1 MDTGRLKRFAIEART
16 ILMQGVK
23 HRLQGLGFD
32 LKTGEAAEMPKEMEG
47 GAVFMND
54 TVSTD
59 FYRRWMSLYNNV
71 QARSIRE
78 VAEEAAYTWFN
89 RFMAIRIMEK
99 QGFIAPVLEYESEDI
114 HIPAIVNEATQGR
127 LPQMSE
133 ANREKLMELLDD
145 PSRTAEQFA
154 LLIVAYCHD
163 NPIINNCFG
172 AIADYTELLLP
183 VNILA
188 DGGFMDMVNHTEFI
202 TEEQYASAEL
212 IGWLYQFY
220 ISDRKDE
227 AFAKKGKYDADEI
240 APATQIFT
248 PNWIVKYMVQNT
260 IGRIYL
266 DNNPYEEEFPKKWK
280 YLVDTK
286 EDKTSESIF
295 RYDDLKELK
304 GADLACGS
312 GHILNEAFDLYYDL
326 YVNEGYSRRE
336 AIENIFRYNL
346 LGIDI
351 DTRAKQLATFALLM
365 KACQKDRSF
374 LDGRLMPRVY
384 CMPRPIAEVMPG
396 FETTLPRFLMGD
408 NRQMVSELVAALHLM
423 NHADTLGSI
432 IKFDLSEQTR
442 NTVMIR
448 TAEYEELLD
457 DGESVDEE
465 TQSLL
470 PYMHIIQAL
479 TDKYAAICMNPPYMG
494 SGRFDATLSKY
505 VKDNYVRSKADLFA
519 VFMDVAID
527 RLADHGK
534 YGMINMH
541 SWMFLSSFEDLRRN
555 LLDNYTI
562 DTLLHLGPRT
572 FDELSGEVVQ
582 NAAFV
587 VTKASSPSVSLR
599 ETTSFLTGNQQFPTE
614 KLSVSTAETNEKQLP
629 KESGTYFRLVEGK
642 NCSDKERMFLV
653 ALDEHTADV
662 YYSGVEQR
670 NFEMIPGYVIG
681 YWVPKT
687 NLIAFKS
694 ESISD
699 IAQTRNGMATGLN
712 AVFVRSWFE
721 INFAKI
727 GFNYSREEAKNT
739 KFKWFP
745 YANGGSYRKW
755 YGNLEDVVIWEDDG
769 YRLQTELTDDGTR
782 IRAVN
787 LNLDYIFRIGVFWS
801 SITSGSNSMK
811 LLPKGVL
818 FSSASN
824 ACFPSD
830 KAKLF
835 YVLALLNSASSR
847 YYAKIINPTLNANPG
862 DIGKIPALGNSNLSN
877 INYIVQQCVDFSKLD
892 WDSHETSWDFEANPL
907 VAQCSQFQ
915 REGCE
920 ATSYR
925 IENFVKDFEA
935 LWMQRFRQLHENEEE
950 LNRQFIEIYGLQ
962 DELNPDVPLSEITIL
977 QQGEITVSSDG
988 VENLPGISGTSSTG
1002 QNGLPEISGSFSTG
1016 QNNVPEISGRLSTG
1030 RNNMSENSGILSTGR
1045 NNVSEI
1051 SGRLST
1057 GQNKASEISG
1067 TSSTGQDGLP
1077 EISGLFSTGWDD
1089 TAQIQNAIL
1098 WNEDVLM
1105 KQLIS
1110 YAVGCMMGRYSI
1122 DKPGLIL
1129 ANQGD
1134 GLKEYREQVPDSRFE
1149 VDDDGIIPLM
1159 SANTEF
1165 TDNAT
1170 LRFKTW
1176 LTATFGDTSLVENL
1190 NYIEA
1195 SLGKSLDDYFV
1206 KDFWK
1211 DHKKMYQNRPIYWLF
1226 SSKKGAFQ
1234 CLAYMH
1240 RMDAYTAERIRTK
1253 YLLPHIEW
1261 LIQKQADMEANAANL
1276 NTRERKELDSIGKQI
1291 QECREY
1297 HDRLHVVADEQI
1309 AFDLDDGVVVNY
1321 AKFGDVLAKIK

>member
-1 MDTGRLKRFAIEART
+1 MECHLNKEQMDTGRLKRFAIEART

-127 LPQMSE
+127 LPRMSE
-133 ANREKLMELLDD
+133 SNREKLMELLDD

-396 FETTLPRFLMGD
+396 FETALPRFLMGD
-408 NRQMVSELVAALHLM
+408 NRQMVSELAAALQTM

-432 IKFDLSEQTR
+432 MKFDLSQQTR

-448 TAEYEELLD
+448 TAEYEELLA

-470 PYMHIIQAL
+470 PYMHIILAL

-505 VKDNYVRSKADLFA
+505 VKDNYARSKADLFA
-519 VFMDVAID
+519 VFMDVAINRLSD
-527 RLADHGK
+527 RGK

-562 DTLLHLGPRT
+562 DSLLHLGPRT

-587 VTKASSPSVSLR
+587 VTKLVPTSVLNLQTGCLNGANCQFEANKPSVR
-599 ETTSFLTGNQQFPTE
+599 TSQTGI
-614 KLSVSTAETNEKQLP
+614 
-629 KESGTYFRLVEGK
+629 YFRLVEGK

-653 ALDEHTADV
+653 ALDEHSGGV
-662 YYSGVEQR
+662 YYSGVEQG
-670 NFEMIPGYVIG
+670 NFEKIPSAQIG
-681 YWVPKT
+681 YWISSQLLSLFKESPLILKYRPKAGLTTTDNERFMRFWHEVSLKKIYLEGENRESLKTFKEKWVP
-687 NLIAFKS
+687 
-694 ESISD
+694 
-699 IAQTRNGMATGLN
+699 M
-712 AVFVRSWFE
+712 
-721 INFAKI
+721 
-727 GFNYSREEAKNT
+727 T
-739 KFKWFP
+739 K
-745 YANGGSYRKW
+745 GGSFRRW
-755 YGNLEDVVIWEDDG
+755 YGNNEYVVNFENDGEELKYWITHNPNDPKTKSYSRYIRNYDDYCLPGISFSDVAFGTPHFRWENQGLIPNARGPYIYTNNKIVLG
-769 YRLQTELTDDGTR
+769 Y
-782 IRAVN
+782 
-787 LNLDYIFRIGVFWS
+787 LNGKVAKTIL
-801 SITSGSNSMK
+801 K
-811 LLPKGVL
+811 LL
-818 FSSASN
+818 A
-824 ACFPSD
+824 
-830 KAKLF
+830 
-835 YVLALLNSASSR
+835 
-847 YYAKIINPTLNANPG
+847 PTLSFNVG
-862 DIGKIPALGNSNLSN
+862 DIGRLPYIDINNDEINN
-877 INYIVQQCVDFSKLD
+877 IVLDNIEVSKLD

-907 VAQCSQFQ
+907 VAQCNQF
-915 REGCE
+915 RLEGCE

-925 IENFVKDFEA
+925 IENFVKEFEE
-935 LWMQRFRQLHENEEE
+935 LWEDKFYQLQDNEIE

-962 DELNPDVPLSEITIL
+962 DELYPDVPAEEITIL
-977 QQGEITVSSDG
+977 QQGEITLIPS
-988 VENLPGISGTSSTG
+988 PG
-1002 QNGLPEISGSFSTG
+1002 GSAG
-1016 QNNVPEISGRLSTG
+1016 P
-1030 RNNMSENSGILSTGR
+1030 
-1045 NNVSEI
+1045 
-1051 SGRLST
+1051 
-1057 GQNKASEISG
+1057 
-1067 TSSTGQDGLP
+1067 
-1077 EISGLFSTGWDD
+1077 D
-1089 TAQIQNAIL
+1089 TIT

-1122 DKPGLIL
+1122 DMPGLIL
-1129 ANQGD
+1129 ANQDD

-1170 LRFKTW
+1170 LRFKQW
-1176 LTATFGDTSLVENL
+1176 LTATFGAEMLVENL

-1195 SLGKSLDDYFV
+1195 ALGKSLDDYFV

-1211 DHKKMYQNRPIYWLF
+1211 DHKRMYQNRPIYWLF

-1261 LIQKQADMEANAANL
+1261 LLQKQADMEANAANL
-1276 NTRERKELDSIGKQI
+1276 NTRERKELDNIGKQI